1 LEHVFYS
8 DGNAKRISW
17 VIQTNDSQVEQM
29 REHADIYLDKID
41 AEQSKHIALH
51 VGLFWGIG
59 KFTIKNNDTIKVM
72 VDSKS
77 MYDNLVNNSGS
88 SDQFINLVNNSGS
101 SDQFIATRT
110 DFIKKFIVQRKL
122 NVNYHLIDCKENL
135 ATKLL

>member
-1 LEHVFYS
+1 MEHVFYS
-8 DGNAKRISW
+8 DGNTKRISW

-41 AEQSKHIALH
+41 VEQSKHIALH

-77 MYDNLVNNSGS
+77 MYE
-88 SDQFINLVNNSGS
+88 NLVNNSGS

>member
-1 LEHVFYS
+1 MEHVFYS

-29 REHADIYLDKID
+29 REHANIYLDKID

-77 MYDNLVNNSGS
+77 MYENLVNNSGS
-88 SDQFINLVNNSGS
+88 SDRLIT
-101 SDQFIATRT
+101 IRT
-110 DFIKKFIVQRKL
+110 DFIKKFIEQRKL
-122 NVNYHLIDCKENL
+122 NMNYHLIDSKENC
-135 ATKLL
+135 AAKLL